1 MKFEVPQ
8 RQQLASERTS
18 LTLFAS
24 APSTISFVPL
34 TRNLSLAD
42 PSSYPVRGWTGLSEA
57 TATRF
62 KASTDC
68 STCPPVAT
76 VKLGNAYQ
84 FEKFRTGNRLFRYG
98 IRIRCSKRLPPVRD
112 VSSEAFGVKN
122 RLFRYGRDIRCAKQ
136 APGVRDAFSKA
147 RRTAPATLNASSKA
161 RRTADSTDCG
171 QPPAAPDASSEACRA
186 KSSGSRFSARNGPRS
201 LCSLRWPLPLLL
213 RQHSVPETAH
223 RSEVSKYKKRM
234 TSKSIK
240 TFSSSPFF
248 YNNQSADYQKLNF
261 SMACTR

>member
-8 RQQLASERTS
+8 RRQLASERTS
-18 LTLFAS
+18 LTLFAP

-42 PSSYPVRGWTGLSEA
+42 PSSYPVRGWTGLSET

-62 KASTDC
+62 
-68 STCPPVAT
+68 PV
-76 VKLGNAYQ
+76 L
-84 FEKFRTGNRLFRYG
+84 RTTKCDAFSEARRTKNRLLRYG

-112 VSSEAFGVKN
+112 AFSEAFGVKN
-122 RLFRYGRDIRCAKQ
+122 RLLRYGRDIRCAKQ
-136 APGVRDAFSKA
+136 PPVVRDAFSKA
-147 RRTAPATLNASSKA
+147 RRTASC
-161 RRTADSTDCG
+161 RTGRIFRGVPRQKQHLPQRQPLQCAK
-171 QPPAAPDASSEACRA
+171 QPPLTLFAPVAPSLAPSTAL
-186 KSSGSRFSARNGPRS
+186 GTRN
-201 LCSLRWPLPLLL
+201 
-213 RQHSVPETAH
+213 AH